1 MPGLAFGSLRR
12 VPAYHARF
20 HWPSPR
26 PDGVEWWMANFEEL
40 PGCMVQGNS
49 MAEVEARLWRILPG
63 YLRQLRRRRLR
74 VPEPVIAPPASVEGI
89 SVVVAPGAAQAHQI
103 DPGATLPMGAPGEPR
118 TVAARADTVLI
129 GS

>member
-1 MPGLAFGSLRR
+1 MRDLFGALR
-12 VPAYHARF
+12 PLPSYHVRL

-49 MAEVEARLWRILPG
+49 MGEMEAKLWRILPG
-63 YLRQLRRRRLR
+63 YLRQLRRRRQPAPAPLR
-74 VPEPVIAPPASVEGI
+74 APPASIEGI
-89 SVVVAPGAAQAHQI
+89 SVVLAPGGVQALAA
-103 DPGATLPMGAPGEPR
+103 DPGITLPMGAAGDLR
-118 TVAARADTVLI
+118 SVAARADAVLL

>member
-1 MPGLAFGSLRR
+1 MRTLLGWLR
-12 VPAYHARF
+12 PLPSYHLRL

-49 MAEVEARLWRILPG
+49 MGEVEAKLWRILPG
-63 YLRQLRRRRLR
+63 YLRQLRRRGVA
-74 VPEPVIAPPASVEGI
+74 VPAPLEAAPASIEGI
-89 SVVVAPGAAQAHQI
+89 SVSLAPGGVQPPGA
-103 DPGATLPMGAPGEPR
+103 DPGATLPMGAPVELR
-118 TVAARADTVLI
+118 SVAARADVVLL